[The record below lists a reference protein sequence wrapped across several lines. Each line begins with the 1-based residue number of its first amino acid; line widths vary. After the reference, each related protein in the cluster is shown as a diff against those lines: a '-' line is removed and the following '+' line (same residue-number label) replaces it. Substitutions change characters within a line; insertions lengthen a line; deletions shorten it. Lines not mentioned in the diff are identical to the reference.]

1 MSVIRVEKTKDYTV
15 MSNEHFKEKE
25 MSLKAKGL
33 LSLMLSLP
41 DNWDYSI
48 AGLVAICKESDT
60 AIKSTLDELKEFG
73 YLEMVKKLP
82 NQTNS
87 GRFEYEYIVHETSI
101 KEKQEG
107 EKQEGEKQEVEN
119 QGLEVQ
125 GVENQG
131 QLNIKQLNIKE
142 SNKENKDNINNTN
155 LTGAIILTKEQ
166 KEEMIFK
173 QSMKYIIEYLNET
186 AGTHYKV
193 NSKTSERYIKA
204 RFNEGFKIDDFYDVI
219 DKKYK
224 QWKGTEFE
232 KYIRPETLF
241 GTKFENY
248 LNEKNYFS
256 GKPKTTYSSKP
267 NFDNTS
273 NHNIPKA
280 VSTMNNEEKQK
291 FYDDLAKDENG
302 NFLKF

>member
-1 MSVIRVEKTKDYTV
+1 MSVIRVEKTKDYTI

-41 DNWDYSI
+41 DEWDYSI

-73 YLEMVKKLP
+73 YLEMVKKTP
-82 NQTNS
+82 DQTNS
-87 GRFEYEYIVHETSI
+87 GRFEYEYIVYETSI
-101 KEKQEG
+101 KQKQEG
-107 EKQEGEKQEVEN
+107 EKQGVEILGLEI
-119 QGLEVQ
+119 QGLE
-125 GVENQG
+125 NHG
-131 QLNIKQLNIKE
+131 QLNIKQLN
-142 SNKENKDNINNTN
+142 NKQLNTKNNEYIDEKN
-155 LTGAIILTKEQ
+155 LTGAIILTKEE

-186 AGTHYKV
+186 AGTHYRV
-193 NSKTSERYIKA
+193 DSKTSERYIKA
-204 RFNEGFKIDDFYDVI
+204 RFNEGFKIDDFYDVV

-267 NFDNTS
+267 NFDNTA

-280 VSTMNNEEKQK
+280 LSTMNKEEKQK
-291 FYDDLAKDENG
+291 FYDNDLAKDENG